1 MLKLDLRFLGVEG
14 LYLLDVLSHDVLVH
28 ALHLVEL
35 GFVLGFD
42 LVCHGRMHV
51 DLCDLVVL
59 GLLLLIDSLNFN
71 KLL

>member
-1 MLKLDLRFLGVEG
+1 MLKLDLRFLGIEG
-14 LYLLDVLSHDVLVH
+14 FYLFYVLSNDVLVH

-51 DLCDLVVL
+51 DLCNLVVL

-71 KLL
+71 EFL